1 MLSLIASDMALAAA
15 AYVRRFN
22 CKPQLMRVVEC
33 RARKDVRAVPDYPA
47 RPRERD
53 WARFKAHFEIDHR
66 FGRVCRPGLK
76 QLDCRQ
82 EHISNVP
89 RRMTAVT
96 ISIVSHWDNLR
107 LMNEGRTNPNHAQ
120 MPEPKALR
128 RRA

>member
-22 CKPQLMRVVEC
+22 CQAAVDEGVEC

-66 FGRVCRPGLK
+66 FGRVCRPDLK
-76 QLDCRQ
+76 RLDCRQ
-82 EHISNVP
+82 EHTSNVP

-96 ISIVSHWDNLR
+96 GPVVSHWK
-107 LMNEGRTNPNHAQ
+107 TSVF
-120 MPEPKALR
+120 
-128 RRA
+128 